1 MERFEFVVQ
10 PEQAGERLDRFLA
23 AQTGLS
29 RSALQQLMEQGGVL
43 YAGKPAAKN
52 QKIQP
57 GISICVEVPEAQPLD
72 AVPQDIPVDIVY
84 EDEHLLVVNKPK
96 GGASCTRQPGRY
108 AGKRAAV
115 SLCGAAV

>member
-43 YAGKPAAKN
+43 YAGKSAAKN

-57 GISICVEVPEAQPLD
+57 GITICVEVPDGIYFLILD
-72 AVPQDIPVDIVY
+72 ILHIFI
-84 EDEHLLVVNKPK
+84 
-96 GGASCTRQPGRY
+96 
-108 AGKRAAV
+108 
-115 SLCGAAV
+115 